1 MRLSHRQYSLFLGV
15 LLLMSGCVTKPE
27 IIPPG
32 NILETGDYIVVP
44 VYYGTDRVME
54 GDRRY
59 GYKRGET
66 VTMGM
71 CMVSIPW
78 ARKPGQS
85 SISSMWRADDPVR
98 NIVLQKTVLL
108 DNDRYF
114 SNLRQ
119 EIKLRKEV
127 LVYVHGFNS
136 SFEDAARSMG
146 QIKYDLGFNGLA
158 VFFSWPSKGDI
169 SPTGYVHDKD
179 IIGASAKHLR
189 DFLKELMKSGAESIH
204 IIAHSMGNVAFLQAL
219 ADLSRELPFLEK
231 PVLGEVM
238 LIAPDMNVDAFKLY
252 SQELRKMAKR
262 STLYASSKDKALMI
276 SKEVHSGL
284 PRAGEAGDGIVVL
297 PDLDTI
303 DVSDVDTSLLGHS
316 YFGESSPVITDMA
329 NLLKGLPPSKRSLI
343 LKPYKNMKY
352 WSLHPLSQ

>member
-1 MRLSHRQYSLFLGV
+1 MF
-15 LLLMSGCVTKPE
+15 SGCVTKPE
-27 IIPPG
+27 IILPST
-32 NILETGDYIVVP
+32 IMETGDYVVVP

-54 GDRRY
+54 GDRHY
-59 GYKRGET
+59 GYKYGESVT
-66 VTMGM
+66 VGM

-78 ARKPGQS
+78 ARRPGQS
-85 SISSMWRADDPVR
+85 SMSSLWSADDPVR

-114 SNLRQ
+114 ANLKQ

-179 IIGASAKHLR
+179 VIAASSKHLR
-189 DFLKELMKSGAESIH
+189 SFLKELSKAGAESIH
-204 IIAHSMGNVAFLQAL
+204 IIAHSMGNVALLQAL
-219 ADLSRELPFLEK
+219 ADTSRELPSLEK
-231 PVLGEVM
+231 PIFGEVI
-238 LIAPDMNVDAFKLY
+238 LIAPDMNVDAFKLFA
-252 SQELRKMAKR
+252 QDLRKIAKR

-276 SKEVHSGL
+276 SKEINGGL
-284 PRAGEAGDGIVVL
+284 PRAGEAGDGIIVL

-303 DVSDVDTSLLGHS
+303 DVTDVDTSMSGHS
-316 YFGESSPVITDMA
+316 YFGESSPVITDMTH
-329 NLLKGLPPSKRSLI
+329 LLKGLPPAKRSLI
-343 LKPYKNMKY
+343 LKPYKNQKY